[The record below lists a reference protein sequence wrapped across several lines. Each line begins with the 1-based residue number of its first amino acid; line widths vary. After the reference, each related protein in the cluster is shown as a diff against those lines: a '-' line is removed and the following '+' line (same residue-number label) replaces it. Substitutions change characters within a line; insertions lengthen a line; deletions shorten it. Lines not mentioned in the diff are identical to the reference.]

1 MRAGVGLSSRKKL
14 PFSHNRHI
22 FEHWTNGAT
31 IGIWRLRS
39 SFGNHLI
46 QAARVDVKKTNPI
59 WRPLVVV
66 LAAIL
71 GHGISTVSAVRAQ
84 TPSAS
89 SVAMESSPALADNA
103 VVSSPVK
110 LDNPTAFARPRAAGT
125 SPVETPPNE
134 HPLAPVL
141 RWAKEGLPAIEALN
155 DYSATLVRR
164 ERVRG
169 KLSGYEYLAIK
180 IRHHPFSVYALFQAP
195 ASVKGQ
201 EVIYI
206 AGQNEGNMWAHKARM
221 AVTMSIHPEGIV
233 AMSGRNYPLTEIGL
247 VNLVRRLAEVGQEDV
262 NYDGCEVKY
271 FTQAK
276 VSQRPCTVIQVVH
289 PARRDVFRFH
299 LARVFVDDELKVP
312 IRYEAYDWP
321 REPGGQP
328 ELLEEYTYLD
338 LKLNNGFT
346 DEEFSTQNPEYHF
359 ERAMAELD
367 RRAEAR

>member
-1 MRAGVGLSSRKKL
+1 M
-14 PFSHNRHI
+14 
-22 FEHWTNGAT
+22 
-31 IGIWRLRS
+31 
-39 SFGNHLI
+39 
-46 QAARVDVKKTNPI
+46 KKTNQI
-59 WRPLVVV
+59 RRPFVVV
-66 LAAIL
+66 LVAIVGSVL
-71 GHGISTVSAVRAQ
+71 PGASMVFGQATA
-84 TPSAS
+84 AS
-89 SVAMESSPALADNA
+89 SVAIDSSALADNVTVA
-103 VVSSPVK
+103 SPVK
-110 LDNPTAFARPRAAGT
+110 LDNPTAFTRSRATGK
-125 SPVETPPNE
+125 SQVETPSSE

-141 RWAKEGLPAIEALN
+141 RWAKEGLPAIEALA

-169 KLSGYEYLAIK
+169 KLSGYEYMAIK
-180 IRHHPFSVYALFQAP
+180 IRHHPFSVYACFQSP
-195 ASVKGQ
+195 AAIKGQ

-221 AVTMSIHPEGIV
+221 AVTMSIHPEGMV

-247 VNLVRRLAEVGQEDV
+247 VNLVRRLVEVGQQDV

-276 VSQRPCTVIQVVH
+276 VSQRPCTVIQVMH
-289 PARRDVFRFH
+289 PTQRDVFRFH

-321 REPGGQP
+321 REPGGEP

-346 DEEFSTQNPEYHF
+346 DEDFSTLNPAYHF
-359 ERAMAELD
+359 EQSTADLD
-367 RRAEAR
+367 RRAGTR